1 MTGNFVRRTSPSAE
15 NIYFKAWC
23 ALSFLGKS
31 NDYCQTIY
39 SQKLTDLISC
49 HHVASRVLASSSFIN
64 LIFEDIRL
72 VDKSLDNQLASSFF
86 TTSNKSAYTCCNLP
100 VFGCTKA
107 CGESL
112 RSHHSSL
119 IILHTS
125 YFTHHSC

>member
-1 MTGNFVRRTSPSAE
+1 MIIAKPYTAKIDRLD
-15 NIYFKAWC
+15 I
-23 ALSFLGKS
+23 LSSCCIKS
-31 NDYCQTIY
+31 
-39 SQKLTDLISC
+39 
-49 HHVASRVLASSSFIN
+49 VGFIK
-64 LIFEDIRL
+64 FYQDIRL

-125 YFTHHSC
+125 FLLMFLFYQWIDWETERSSSYNCWIYVIYCNNI